1 MLDDDIVGTP
11 EFDALY
17 FDDDVDMS
25 QQMSAPNPTFYDKYY
40 PNPYINND
48 ETNTKDND
56 YGYRY
61 PWED

>member
-1 MLDDDIVGTP
+1 MLDDDIMGTP

-25 QQMSAPNPTFYDKYY
+25 QQMSAPNPTIYDKYH
-40 PNPYINND
+40 PNPYIN
-48 ETNTKDND
+48 KDNTNID
-56 YGYRY
+56 NLNTNKY

>member
-1 MLDDDIVGTP
+1 MLDDDIMGTP

-25 QQMSAPNPTFYDKYY
+25 QRMSAPNPTFYDKYY

-48 ETNTKDND
+48 NTDTDNLNTNK
-56 YGYRY
+56 Y